1 MCVPRYLNGPLH
13 RQQNILKF
21 QGGAMIAMRLWR
33 MSLILLYAGFC
44 AHAVTSQEGPPSVKS
59 EVTYNKD
66 VAPILHKHCTSCHR
80 PNDIAPMSLTTY
92 EEVLPFARMIRENV
106 VQRKMPPWHADP
118 VFGEFINDARLKD
131 EEIAIID
138 AWVKNG
144 AKRGGAPA
152 SASDSAPFPA
162 LAPASGWHI
171 KPDVVFAIPEFLVP
185 KTAEDDYEYIYVPTN
200 FREDKWIQAAEV
212 LPGDRRVVHHAT
224 VSVVDQ
230 SEVAKHLEK
239 HGKANEGEDQYHYRT
254 GKVLHL
260 RPEAPV
266 IDDGCAAP
274 DGGGVPGTSSGYLN
288 IVPAIYLPGHLAETR
303 PPGYALRIPAGGYL
317 QFQIHYSN
325 HHGLDVKDRTSIGL
339 VFARESVQHEIG
351 QYEIWNNMFLIPAN
365 DDNHRV
371 TSCYTLPK
379 DVIAVAYTAHMHFRG
394 KNMLTKAIYP
404 DGHEE
409 VLLYVP
415 HYDFRWQ
422 ETYFLKKQF
431 LLPKGTKLMTVA
443 YFDNSKNNFQN
454 PDPSK
459 SVRWGEPSD
468 EEMMGFWLQFADPA
482 MVSAQSSS
490 TQK

>member
-1 MCVPRYLNGPLH
+1 MRIFATLLGSALCALVSASNG
-13 RQQNILKF
+13 I
-21 QGGAMIAMRLWR
+21 G
-33 MSLILLYAGFC
+33 
-44 AHAVTSQEGPPSVKS
+44 KS
-59 EVTYNKD
+59 SSAEVTYYGD
-66 VAPILHKHCTSCHR
+66 VAPILEKHCTGCHR
-80 PNDIAPMSLTTY
+80 PNDIAPMPLMTY
-92 EEVLPFARMIRENV
+92 DEVLPFARMIRENV
-106 VQRKMPPWHADP
+106 IQRKMPPWHADP
-118 VFGEFINDARLKD
+118 AFGEFDNDARLTD
-131 EEIAIID
+131 EEIATID
-138 AWVKNG
+138 AWVKGG
-144 AKRGGAPA
+144 AKRGESEPSAHGSDPRVPEAPA
-152 SASDSAPFPA
+152 
-162 LAPASGWHI
+162 LTWHI
-171 KPDVVFAIPEFLVP
+171 KPDVIFTIPEFTVTR
-185 KTAEDDYEYIYVPTN
+185 TAQDDYEYIYVPTN
-200 FREDKWIQAAEV
+200 FKEDKWIQAAEV

-224 VSVVDQ
+224 VSVIDQ
-230 SEVAKHLEK
+230 SEVAKHLEQ
-239 HGKANEGEDQYHYRT
+239 HRKADEGEDRYHYRT
-254 GKVLHL
+254 GKVLHV

-266 IDDGCAAP
+266 IDDGCTAP
-274 DGGGVPGTSSGYLN
+274 DGGGVPGTPSGYLN

-303 PPGYALRIPAGGYL
+303 PPGYALRVPAGGYL

-339 VFARESVQHEIG
+339 VFAGEAVQHEIG

-371 TSCYTLPK
+371 TSCFVLPK

-394 KNMLTKAIYP
+394 KSMLTKAIYP
-404 DGHEE
+404 DGREQ

-459 SVRWGEPSD
+459 SIRWGEPSD

-482 MVSAQSSS
+482 VVSASAE
-490 TQK
+490 K

>member
-1 MCVPRYLNGPLH
+1 
-13 RQQNILKF
+13 
-21 QGGAMIAMRLWR
+21 MRTFVVFLCIGLCGIVLAAR
-33 MSLILLYAGFC
+33 GDG
-44 AHAVTSQEGPPSVKS
+44 TSSS
-59 EVTYNKD
+59 TEVTYYKD
-66 VAPILHKHCTSCHR
+66 VAPILQKNCIVCHR
-80 PNDIAPMSLTTY
+80 PNDIAPMSLMTY

-118 VFGEFINDARLKD
+118 AFGDFVNDARLTD
-131 EEIAIID
+131 EEIATID

-144 AKRGGAPA
+144 SKPGELGQNSHNNAP
-152 SASDSAPFPA
+152 SLREAPT
-162 LAPASGWHI
+162 SGWHI
-171 KPDVVFAIPEFLVP
+171 KPDVVFTTPGFAVT
-185 KTAEDDYEYIYVPTN
+185 KATQDDYEYIYVATN
-200 FREDKWIQAAEV
+200 FKEDKWIQAAEV

-224 VSVVDQ
+224 VSVIDQ
-230 SEVAKHLEK
+230 SEVAKHLEQ
-239 HGKANEGEDQYHYRT
+239 HGKADEGEDQYHYRT

-274 DGGGVPGTSSGYLN
+274 DGGGIPGTPSGYLN

-339 VFARESVQHEIG
+339 VFAREAVQHEIG

-365 DDNHRV
+365 DENHRV
-371 TSCYTLPK
+371 TSCFTLPK

-394 KNMLTKAIYP
+394 KSMLTKAIYP
-404 DGHEE
+404 DAREQ

-422 ETYFLKKQF
+422 ETYFLNKQF

-459 SVRWGEPSD
+459 SIRWGEPSD

-482 MVSAQSSS
+482 VVSAS

>member
-1 MCVPRYLNGPLH
+1 MRIFATLLGSALCALVSASNG
-13 RQQNILKF
+13 I
-21 QGGAMIAMRLWR
+21 G
-33 MSLILLYAGFC
+33 
-44 AHAVTSQEGPPSVKS
+44 KS
-59 EVTYNKD
+59 SSAEVTYYGD
-66 VAPILHKHCTSCHR
+66 VAPILEKHCTGCHR
-80 PNDIAPMSLTTY
+80 PNDIAPMPLMTY
-92 EEVLPFARMIRENV
+92 DEVLPFARMIRENV
-106 VQRKMPPWHADP
+106 IQRKMPPWHADP
-118 VFGEFINDARLKD
+118 AFGEFDNDARLTD
-131 EEIAIID
+131 EEIATID
-138 AWVKNG
+138 AWVKGG
-144 AKRGGAPA
+144 AKRGESEPSAHGSDPRVPEAPA
-152 SASDSAPFPA
+152 
-162 LAPASGWHI
+162 LTWHI
-171 KPDVVFAIPEFLVP
+171 KPDVIFTIPEFTVTR
-185 KTAEDDYEYIYVPTN
+185 TAQDDYEYIYVPTN
-200 FREDKWIQAAEV
+200 FKEDKWIQAAEV

-224 VSVVDQ
+224 VSVIDQ
-230 SEVAKHLEK
+230 SEVAKHLEQ
-239 HGKANEGEDQYHYRT
+239 HRKADEGEDRYHYRT
-254 GKVLHL
+254 GKVLHV

-274 DGGGVPGTSSGYLN
+274 DGGGVPGTPSGYLN

-303 PPGYALRIPAGGYL
+303 PPGYALRVPAGGYL

-339 VFARESVQHEIG
+339 VFAREAVQHEIG

-371 TSCYTLPK
+371 TSCFVLPK

-394 KNMLTKAIYP
+394 KSMLTKAIYP
-404 DGHEE
+404 DGREQ

-459 SVRWGEPSD
+459 SIRWGEPSD

-482 MVSAQSSS
+482 VVSASAE
-490 TQK
+490 K

>member
-1 MCVPRYLNGPLH
+1 MG
-13 RQQNILKF
+13 
-21 QGGAMIAMRLWR
+21 LWR
-33 MSLILLYAGFC
+33 TLLILLYVGLCGIALAGLRDD
-44 AHAVTSQEGPPSVKS
+44 PSPKT
-59 EVTYNKD
+59 EITYNKD
-66 VAPILHKHCTSCHR
+66 VAPILNRHCVACHR
-80 PNDIAPMSLTTY
+80 PNDIAPMSLMSY
-92 EEVLPFARMIRENV
+92 EEVLPFARIMRESV

-118 VFGEFINDARLKD
+118 AFGEFSNDARLTD

-138 AWVKNG
+138 AWVKSG
-144 AKRGGAPA
+144 TKKGDPEA
-152 SASDSAPFPA
+152 SSADQA
-162 LAPASGWHI
+162 LAQGWHI
-171 KPDVVFAIPEFLVP
+171 KPDVVLTVPEFLVS
-185 KTAEDDYEYIYVPTN
+185 KTAQDDYEYIYVPTN
-200 FREDKWIQAAEV
+200 FTEDKWIQAAQV

-224 VSVVDQ
+224 VSVIDQ

-239 HGKANEGEDQYHYRT
+239 HAKSDEGEDQYHYRT

-260 RPEAPV
+260 RLDAPV

-274 DGGGVPGTSSGYLN
+274 DGGGIPGESSGYVN

-339 VFARESVQHEIG
+339 VFAREPVQHEIG
-351 QYEIWNNMFLIPAN
+351 QYEIWNNMFLIPSHDA
-365 DDNHRV
+365 NHRV
-371 TSCYTLPK
+371 TSCFTLPK

-404 DGHEE
+404 DGREE

-415 HYDFRWQ
+415 HFDFRWQ

-431 LLPKGTKLMTVA
+431 LLPKGTKLMTIA

-459 SVRWGEPSD
+459 AVRWGEPSD
-468 EEMMGFWLQFADPA
+468 EEMMGFWLQFADPQ
-482 MVSAQSSS
+482 MVAEKSALR
-490 TQK
+490 QK

>member
-1 MCVPRYLNGPLH
+1 MRTFVPLICMGLS
-13 RQQNILKF
+13 
-21 QGGAMIAMRLWR
+21 AIAL
-33 MSLILLYAGFC
+33 AGRGLG
-44 AHAVTSQEGPPSVKS
+44 TSATAD
-59 EVTYNKD
+59 VTYSKD
-66 VAPILHKHCTSCHR
+66 VAPILQKHCIVCHR
-80 PNDIAPMSLTTY
+80 PNDIAPMSLMTY
-92 EEVLPFARMIRENV
+92 DEVLPFARMIRENV

-118 VFGEFINDARLKD
+118 AFGEFSNDARLTD
-131 EEIAIID
+131 EEIATID
-138 AWVKNG
+138 AWVKDG
-144 AKRGGAPA
+144 AKRGEADSSVHGAA
-152 SASDSAPFPA
+152 SPLPE
-162 LAPASGWHI
+162 APASGWHI
-171 KPDVVFAIPEFLVP
+171 KPDVVFTIPEFSVP
-185 KTAEDDYEYIYVPTN
+185 KTALDDYEYIYVATN
-200 FREDKWIQAAEV
+200 FKEDKWIQAAEV

-224 VSVVDQ
+224 VSVIDQ
-230 SEVAKHLEK
+230 SEVAKHLEQ

-266 IDDGCAAP
+266 INDGCTAP
-274 DGGGVPGTSSGYLN
+274 DGGGVPGSPSGYLN

-303 PPGYALRIPAGGYL
+303 PSGYALRVPAGGYL

-325 HHGLDVKDRTSIGL
+325 HHGLELKDRTSIGL
-339 VFARESVQHEIG
+339 VFAREAVQHEVG

-365 DDNHRV
+365 DNNHRV
-371 TSCYTLPK
+371 TSCFTLPK

-404 DGHEE
+404 DGREQ

-459 SVRWGEPSD
+459 SIRWGEPSD

-482 MVSAQSSS
+482 VVSVSAQ
-490 TQK
+490 K